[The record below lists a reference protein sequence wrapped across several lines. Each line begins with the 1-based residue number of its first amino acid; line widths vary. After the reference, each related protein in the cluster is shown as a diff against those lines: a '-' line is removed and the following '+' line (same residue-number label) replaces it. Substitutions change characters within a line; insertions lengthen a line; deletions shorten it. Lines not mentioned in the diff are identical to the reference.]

1 MTTDKPSLIGMGT
14 EPGFDADHAVEPARV
29 SGFLALILGLISAIS
44 FMATPLLLFPVLA
57 VVFGMFALRRCEG
70 TAPLGTGAAR
80 LGLIL
85 AVGCGT
91 FGYAVTKFKSD
102 ALHSQAERFS
112 LEYINL
118 IANGNF
124 LLARELQKKYSYRL
138 PPSMSL
144 QDYYDSNPQAQSS
157 LVTFENMPLN
167 QYIRQFG
174 PNANW
179 TLEQPIRSDYHFGR
193 EHVEVVWR
201 GPDGNERIQFLL
213 EFQLDPQGVGQWHA
227 ETVQRFRDRI
237 VAERIL

>member
-1 MTTDKPSLIGMGT
+1 MTTDKPSLIGMGA
-14 EPGFDADHAVEPARV
+14 EPGFDGHETVQPARV
-29 SGFLALILGLISAIS
+29 SGFLALILGLISTIT
-44 FMATPLLLFPVLA
+44 FLATPLLLFPILA

-70 TAPLGTGAAR
+70 TPPLGTGAAK

-85 AVGCGT
+85 AIGFGT
-91 FGYAVTKFKSD
+91 FGYALAKFKSH

-112 LEYINL
+112 MEYINL
-118 IANGNF
+118 IANGNVS
-124 LLARELQKKYSYRL
+124 LARELQKSYSHRL

-157 LVTFENMPLN
+157 LETFRNTPLN

-179 TLEQPIRSDYHFGR
+179 TLNQPIRSDYHFGR
-193 EHVEVVWR
+193 EQVEVVWL
-201 GPDGNERIQFLL
+201 GPDGNERIQFFL

-227 ETVQRFRDRI
+227 ETVQRFRERI
-237 VAERIL
+237 VAERVL